1 MPLVK
6 IVKPLFKLCI
16 KSITTNLEIS
26 DCVDKLNIGNKLD
39 NNLVG
44 ISKISN
50 YPFIHQLRKFP
61 NTCQVYLARKPDTFV
76 T

>member
-1 MPLVK
+1 MPIVK

-26 DCVDKLNIGNKLD
+26 DCVDTINTGNKLD

-44 ISKISN
+44 ISKITN
-50 YPFIHQLRKFP
+50 FPCIHLLRKFP
-61 NTCQVYLARKPDTFV
+61 NTKYVKYNSSKFFV
-76 T
+76 I